1 MAFCRLYLVLFEEFV
16 NKMTSLLY
24 LALLGRFQV
33 TRDGVPVSGI
43 ESDRGRGLLAYLAVE
58 GDRSHRRDGLGAL
71 LWPEAD
77 DSRMRQNLRRALY
90 NLRQTFDAPETDA
103 PLLLVTTQDVQLNP
117 TYAQQ
122 VDVIQFRTLV
132 TQCQQ
137 HPHTA
142 IVTCPECAQRLTAAV
157 ALYRGDFLSGF
168 ALPGSERF
176 EEWRLFTQEGLHVA
190 MLEVLTNLAAFH
202 SNRQEYAQAIA
213 YLQRQIELEPWREEA
228 HRALMQIFAVRGERS
243 AALAQYAL
251 CTRLLNEEL
260 GAPPAAETD
269 HLYEQILHGTL
280 GQSQGTSGAL
290 LIAPSPT
297 PAVSVLPAL
306 ATPFL
311 GRQRE
316 LALIAQQL
324 ADPTCRLLT
333 IAGLGGVGK
342 TQLALAAAHALAAGG
357 ADGQTADF
365 ADGLYFVPLAELA
378 APSPEDGVGADFLE
392 TQLAAAIANVVRLEL
407 QAGLSPLTQLCAYL
421 QDKACL
427 LLLDNYEHLLVGA
440 DLVSHLLQAAPRLK
454 IIVTARQPLQQ
465 PDEWLLPVEGL
476 RVPAHRTATDLATYE
491 SVALFV
497 QWARRKQSYF
507 TLDAETQ
514 DAVVEICQ
522 LVDGLPLGIVLAAAC
537 YPELTCAEI
546 SAEIRRNLII
556 LTAEAAAQS
565 PAPVAELTLRH
576 RNIQAVF
583 EASWQL
589 LTPAEQRT
597 LGRAA
602 IFQGGFTRQA
612 GLQITGA
619 TLGELSGLVTRVL
632 LRRTSAGRYVM
643 HELLRQFVTTK
654 LEEIAELQ
662 ANAPRER
669 HSRYYLDWVARQAP
683 AFSSAELPHVLTSLR
698 TELGNLR
705 VAWQWATHHHQYDL
719 LTESSDV
726 LAEFYESV
734 GLLGEAEQL
743 LEATRQ
749 TISAQ
754 VPAPAQVVCEAKVTL
769 ALLRMIWG
777 QGKLVAAEA
786 WLPRAQDLAQATADP
801 TLIYNSV
808 SALLHLRMAQGA
820 YDEAEPIVVEALTA
834 AVQTGDPHLQLLAKL
849 DQGKLAL
856 SRHRYGEAQAAIEQ
870 ALHMGG
876 QGINPL
882 LQDTILLFLGRAA
895 YYQGAMAQAKAYDEQ
910 GLHLART
917 LGLRLRIADHLLH
930 LGTVYDALG
939 DYGAAQHAYQE
950 ALAIYRD
957 RGSRQHEIS
966 VLGNL
971 GISTAY
977 LGDYGGAIRYTR
989 QALDRQLELGK
1000 VNQSAIAF
1008 TNLAL
1013 FYHQLGEQPTACDY
1027 AQQGIAAAQAEGDRY
1042 IEGFAHTFLGHAQ
1055 SALGEWAAAQH
1066 AYTQALACYD
1076 ALGLSYLAPEP
1087 QAGLARLWLAQG
1099 NLTAARASIEPI
1111 LALIDERPLEGL
1123 EEPMRVY
1130 HTCYQILTATGD
1142 AQAVLLLTMAYTQ
1155 LQARAERIQDDGART
1170 SFLHNVAAHRALVA
1184 DYESVMGTSALVSVS
1199 ALGASSG

>member
-1 MAFCRLYLVLFEEFV
+1 
-16 NKMTSLLY
+16 MTSLLSI
-24 LALLGRFQV
+24 ALLGRFQV
-33 TRDGVPVSGI
+33 LRDGVPVSGI
-43 ESDRGRGLLAYLAVE
+43 ESERGRGLLAYLAVE
-58 GDRSHRRDGLGAL
+58 GDRPHRRDGLGAL

-90 NLRQTFDAPETDA
+90 NLRQTFDPPATDT
-103 PLLLVTTQDVQLNP
+103 PLLLVTPQDVHLNP
-117 TYAQQ
+117 PYAQQ
-122 VDVIQFRTLV
+122 VDVVQFRALIS
-132 TQCQQ
+132 QCQQ

-142 IVTCPECAQRLTAAV
+142 VTECTECAQRLTAAV

-190 MLEVLTNLAAFH
+190 MLEGLTNLAAFH
-202 SNRQEYAQAIA
+202 SSRQEYTQAIA

-228 HRALMQIFAVRGERS
+228 HRALMQIFATRGERS
-243 AALAQYAL
+243 AALTQYAL

-260 GAPPAAETD
+260 GAPPATETD
-269 HLYEQILHGTL
+269 QLYEQILHGTL
-280 GQSQGTSGAL
+280 GQSQG
-290 LIAPSPT
+290 IANTLSVMPSRPM
-297 PAVSVLPAL
+297 PAIIALPAL

-316 LALIAQQL
+316 QALIAQQL
-324 ADPTCRLLT
+324 ADPSCRLLT

-342 TQLALAAAHALAAGG
+342 TQLALAAAHALAASDA
-357 ADGQTADF
+357 ADKTANVV
-365 ADGLYFVPLAELA
+365 DGLYFVPLADLA
-378 APSPEDGVGADFLE
+378 APSPTDDVSTELVE
-392 TQLAAAIANVVRLEL
+392 TQLAAAIANVFHLEL
-407 QAGLSPLTQLCAYL
+407 QAELPPLAQLCAYL
-421 QDKACL
+421 QDKTCL
-427 LLLDNYEHLLVGA
+427 LILDNYEHLLAGA
-440 DLVSHLLQAAPRLK
+440 DVVSQLLQAAPRLK
-454 IIVTARQPLQQ
+454 IIVTSRQPLQQ

-476 RVPAHRTATDLATYE
+476 RVPANSAAAELATYE

-507 TLDAETQ
+507 VLNAENQ
-514 DAVVEICQ
+514 DAVVDICQ

-556 LTAEAAAQS
+556 LTAEAATQPAS
-565 PAPVAELTLRH
+565 PIAELTLRH

-589 LTPAEQRT
+589 LTPAEQQT

-602 IFQGGFTRQA
+602 VFQGGFTRQA

-619 TLGELSGLVTRVL
+619 TLGELSGLVARIL

-654 LEEIAELQ
+654 LEESPALQ

-705 VAWQWATHHHQYDL
+705 VAWQWATQHHQYDL

-743 LEATRQ
+743 FDATRQ

-754 VPAPAQVVCEAKVTL
+754 APAPAQAVCEAKVTL

-786 WLPRAQDLAQATADP
+786 WLPRAQELAQATADP
-801 TLIYNSV
+801 ALVYSSI

-820 YDEAEPIVVEALTA
+820 YAEAEPIAVAALTA
-834 AVQTGDPHLQLLAKL
+834 ATQSGEPQLQLRAKL

-856 SRHRYGEAQAAIEQ
+856 SRHRYAEAQAAIEQ
-870 ALHMGG
+870 ALHLGG
-876 QGINPL
+876 HSINPL
-882 LQDTILLFLGRAA
+882 LQDTIFLFLGRAA

-910 GLHLART
+910 GLHLARS

-939 DYGAAQHAYQE
+939 DYGAAQQAYQE
-950 ALAIYRD
+950 ALTIYRD

-977 LGDYGGAIRYTR
+977 LGDYASAIRYTR
-989 QALDRQLELGK
+989 QALDRQIELGK

-1013 FYHQLGEQPTACDY
+1013 FYHQLGEQTIALDY
-1027 AQQGIAAAQAEGDRY
+1027 AQQGITAAQAEGDRY
-1042 IEGFAHTFLGHAQ
+1042 IEGFAQTFLGHAQ
-1055 SALGEWAAAQH
+1055 SALGVWAAAQH
-1066 AYTQALACYD
+1066 AYTQALACYG
-1076 ALGLSYLAPEP
+1076 ALGLDYLAPEP

-1099 NLTAARASIEPI
+1099 NLAEARASVEPI
-1111 LALIDERPLEGL
+1111 LTMINERPLEGL

-1130 HTCYQILTATGD
+1130 HTCYQMLAATGD
-1142 AQAVLLLTMAYTQ
+1142 AQAVPLLTMAYTQ
-1155 LQARAERIQDDGART
+1155 LQARADRIQDAQARA

-1184 DYESVMGTSALVSVS
+1184 DYAQVIET
-1199 ALGASSG
+1199 

>member
-1 MAFCRLYLVLFEEFV
+1 
-16 NKMTSLLY
+16 MTPSLHI
-24 LALLGRFQV
+24 ALLGRFQV
-33 TRDGVPVSGI
+33 TRDGAPVSGI
-43 ESDRGRGLLAYLAVE
+43 ESDRGRALLAYLAVE
-58 GDRSHRRDGLGAL
+58 ADRPHRRDGLGAL
-71 LWPEAD
+71 LWPAAD

-90 NLRQTFDAPETDA
+90 NLRQTLELPTADE
-103 PLLLVTTQDVQLNP
+103 PLLLINPQAVQLNP
-117 TYAQQ
+117 NGKHG
-122 VDVIQFRTLV
+122 VDVAQFRALV
-132 TQCQQ
+132 AQCQQ
-137 HPHTA
+137 HAHPSLA
-142 IVTCPECAQRLTAAV
+142 ECADCKQRLSAAV
-157 ALYRGDFLSGF
+157 ALYRGDFLTGF
-168 ALPGSERF
+168 TLPGSERF
-176 EEWRLFTQEGLHVA
+176 EEWRLFTQEALHVA
-190 MLEVLTNLAAFH
+190 MLEALTSLATFH
-202 SNRQEYAQAIA
+202 SVRQEYPQAIT
-213 YLQRQIELEPWREEA
+213 YFQRQIELEPWREEA
-228 HRALMQIFAVRGERS
+228 HRALMRLFAVRGERS

-251 CTRLLNEEL
+251 CTRLLDAEL

-269 HLYEQILHGTL
+269 HLYELILRGEVSS
-280 GQSQGTSGAL
+280 SQEPERLTVSPPP
-290 LIAPSPT
+290 APAQAT
-297 PAVSVLPAL
+297 MVLPAL

-316 LALIAQQL
+316 SALITQQL

-342 TQLALAAAHALAAGG
+342 TQLALAAAHALAPGG
-357 ADGQTADF
+357 TDGKDGGF
-365 ADGLYFVPLAELA
+365 ADGLYFVPLADLA
-378 APSPEDGVGADFLE
+378 APSPDDSLATDLVE
-392 TQLAAAIANVVRLEL
+392 TQIAAAIANVFNLEL
-407 QAGLSPLTQLCAYL
+407 QAELSPLAQLCAYV

-427 LLLDNYEHLLVGA
+427 LLLDNYEHLLAGA
-440 DLVSHLLQAAPRLK
+440 DVVGQLLQAAPQIK

-476 RVPAHRTATDLATYE
+476 PVPAHSRVVDLAGYE

-507 TLDAETQ
+507 TLDAENR
-514 DAVVEICQ
+514 DAVVDICQ

-556 LTAEAAAQS
+556 LTAEAAAQ
-565 PAPVAELTLRH
+565 PAAPIAELTLRH

-602 IFQGGFTRQA
+602 VFQGGFTRQA

-619 TLGELSGLVTRVL
+619 TLGELSGLVARIL

-654 LEEIAELQ
+654 LAENAELQ

-669 HSRYYLDWVARQAP
+669 HSRYYLDWAARQAP
-683 AFSSAELPHVLTSLR
+683 AFSSADLPHALTALR
-698 TELGNLR
+698 TELSNLR
-705 VAWQWATHHHQYDL
+705 VAWQWATHHHQYAL
-719 LTESSDV
+719 LSESCEV

-734 GLLGEAEQL
+734 GLLAEAEQVFA
-743 LEATRQ
+743 ATRQ
-749 TISAQ
+749 TISDQA
-754 VPAPAQVVCEAKVTL
+754 PAPAQVVCEAQVTL
-769 ALLRMIWG
+769 ALLRMLWG
-777 QGKLVAAEA
+777 QGKLAAAEA
-786 WLPRAQDLAQATADP
+786 WLTRALELAQATGDP
-801 TLIYNSV
+801 ALAYNGV
-808 SALLHLRMAQGA
+808 RALLHLRMAQGA
-820 YDEAEPIVVEALTA
+820 YAEAEAVAGAALTVA
-834 AVQTGDPHLQLLAKL
+834 THSGDPHLQLLAKL

-856 SRHRYGEAQAAIEQ
+856 SRHRYAEAQATIEQ

-939 DYGAAQHAYQE
+939 DYGAAQNAYQE

-977 LGDYGGAIRYTR
+977 LGDYVGAIRYTR
-989 QALDRQLELGK
+989 QAFDLQSALGK

-1013 FYHQLGEQPTACDY
+1013 FYHQLGEQSTASDY
-1027 AQQGIAAAQAEGDRY
+1027 AQQGIAAAQTEGDRY

-1055 SALGEWAAAQH
+1055 SALGEWTVAQH
-1066 AYTQALACYD
+1066 AYQQALACYG
-1076 ALGLSYLAPEP
+1076 ALGLAYLAPEP

-1099 NLTAARASIEPI
+1099 NLMEACASIEPI
-1111 LALIDERPLEGL
+1111 LALLNERPLEGL
-1123 EEPMRVY
+1123 EEPIRVY
-1130 HTCYQILTATGD
+1130 HTCYQVLAATGV
-1142 AQAVLLLTMAYTQ
+1142 AQAVPLLEKAYTQ
-1155 LQARAERIQDDGART
+1155 LQARADRIQDPQART
-1170 SFLHNVAAHRALVA
+1170 SFLHNVAAHQALVA
-1184 DYESVMGTSALVSVS
+1184 DYAKERGT
-1199 ALGASSG
+1199 